1 MARTTLEMFIKLIGA
16 DKVGRAL
23 DSTSKKIKN
32 TQKQVDKGSKQNAK
46 FAAGMSGLSKTA
58 IVGSS
63 LLAVKA
69 LGDFSISAIQAA
81 SSAQEAAGAFGT
93 TFGNA
98 SEKLN
103 NQLSKNANLFGL
115 TSSEAQQLISV
126 FGSVAQGIGFTQ
138 EESADLS
145 SELFDLAGDIASF
158 NNITA
163 GAAPV
168 LQAFRS
174 ALVGEREALK
184 TYGIAITEAEVQTK
198 AFEQTGK
205 DSADALTRQEKA
217 LATTALIFERSSVQQ
232 GNAAREASGFAAQM
246 LIARSATTELQE
258 EIGEELLPAA
268 ADLLGVFNSLRETAT
283 PDLITKFGNLG
294 LTIQGTVEAF
304 ERGKDSFDGFMDFF
318 RPDDYEEFNKELRE
332 TNRIYTDGILG
343 LRGLGRERRADKEET
358 VELVK
363 QLTNYGN
370 AQSIINKSIEKNR
383 FIVRNLIPQNKK
395 LGESFKKDLLPT
407 LDKIAA
413 LYGIINK
420 ESGETVEQDNEL
432 EEATSA
438 VAEAQ
443 RKEAL
448 STAEEAL
455 QKKQLQQ
462 EIAELIFFQRQ
473 GKDVTEELALAQERL
488 KDVEFELTR
497 ESEELRDAKKNLAEV
512 ESEMES
518 AVDESNSAIQDQ
530 IDAINEL
537 QEVTDLFSADDFKET
552 LEALADSLGVSYGD
566 IFNDIYT
573 KYLELL
579 EKVNNKPLSVIISE
593 QLEEAGIPED
603 FMIPDVE
610 TQKAID
616 DAKKIIDERD
626 RIANIKPTFTTGGF
640 QGQFSS
646 GRSSIDTGG
655 SFSFL
660 GEDVGAITRA
670 VAQQEIKVTVDLA
683 DNAEDFLQV
692 TEQRKIRKG
701 YAIS

>member
-23 DSTSKKIKN
+23 DSTSNKIKN
-32 TQKQVDKGSKQNAK
+32 TQKQVDKGTKENAK

-268 ADLLGVFNSLRETAT
+268 ADLLGVFNSLREAAT

-343 LRGLGRERRADKEET
+343 LRGLGKERRADKEQT
-358 VELVK
+358 AELVK
-363 QLTNYGN
+363 QLSNYAHN
-370 AQSIINKSIEKNR
+370 TEIVNKELRGYRQVTGI
-383 FIVRNLIPQNKK
+383 LIPQNKK
-395 LGESFKKDLLPT
+395 FAKSISKDILPVAEKLAKVLGLTNTEIKDLTNLQEDRDDAQT
-407 LDKIAA
+407 DLNRA
-413 LYGIINK
+413 
-420 ESGETVEQDNEL
+420 L
-432 EEATSA
+432 EEEGLLT
-438 VAEAQ
+438 AQ
-443 RKEAL
+443 EAL
-448 STAEEAL
+448 R
-455 QKKQLQQ
+455 KKELQQ
-462 EIAELIFFQRQ
+462 QIAELTFFQKQ
-473 GKDVTEELALAQERL
+473 GKNVTEELAVAQ
-488 KDVEFELTR
+488 
-497 ESEELRDAKKNLAEV
+497 EELRLVELALGRESDQLVDARKRA
-512 ESEMES
+512 
-518 AVDESNSAIQDQ
+518 
-530 IDAINEL
+530 IDAQEALDDATNKGSSAMDIQLQAAQNL
-537 QEVTDLFSADDFKET
+537 QEALDLFSTDDFQAQM
-552 LEALADSLGVSYGD
+552 LEAADVLNISWAEAINGAL
-566 IFNDIYT
+566 N
-573 KYLELL
+573 KYREFLQQVEGKTLVQ
-579 EKVNNKPLSVIISE
+579 KVDE
-593 QLEEAGIPED
+593 QLAEINLPGGFKPSPLANASVTNVPSLPTQD
-603 FMIPDVE
+603 FTAAPSSVGGGKTGTIEVNLNLTD
-610 TQKAID
+610 AIGEV
-616 DAKKIIDERD
+616 IQRE
-626 RIANIKPTFTTGGF
+626 NIKIQERGNTFV
-640 QGQFSS
+640 
-646 GRSSIDTGG
+646 
-655 SFSFL
+655 L
-660 GEDVGAITRA
+660 E
-670 VAQQEIKVTVDLA
+670 
-683 DNAEDFLQV
+683 
-692 TEQRKIRKG
+692 
-701 YAIS
+701 